1 MDKYSKTI
9 NVLKKQYKQ
18 LKTSNNYNKTNNNK
32 LITGGEP
39 LVIAASGPMTVM
51 EMEADTKD
59 HYEYTIDDDYR
70 QLSNEDKKRD
80 QHELL
85 NKYIYN
91 IEDATEDEEKKL
103 LNRLFNENGIQN
115 LQSYISDNKKRIL
128 YEATLSDRIVFK
140 NFLSLYKKYKE
151 NSGAGALELA
161 RDYIETNK
169 HDISED
175 LITADIIN
183 DDDKLKQFLENKPK
197 ELGAGYRYVIYASHT
212 ERLQKIMRK
221 LLMLKHT
228 PGIDIPPHQL
238 YRSKSL
244 GNNGDYSNNT
254 VCTTVNSILPF
265 VSIPTN
271 SLPFF

>member
-39 LVIAASGPMTVM
+39 VVIATALVLFGYEAVRVASNS
-51 EMEADTKD
+51 EMYLEE
-59 HYEYTIDDDYR
+59 EYLK
-70 QLSNEDKKRD
+70 LSNEEKKKD
-80 QHELL
+80 QYDRL

-91 IEDATEDEEKKL
+91 IKDATEDEEKKL
-103 LNRLFNENGIQN
+103 LKRLFNENGIEN

-128 YEATLSDRIVFK
+128 YEAKLSDPSALN
-140 NFLSLYKKYKE
+140 NFLSLYRIYKQ
-151 NSGAGALELA
+151 NAGTEALELA
-161 RDYIETNK
+161 RVHIKTNE

-183 DDDKLKQFLENKPK
+183 NDDKLKQFLENVPEDLLKLDPFM
-197 ELGAGYRYVIYASHT
+197 IYASHT

-221 LLMLKHT
+221 LLMSKHT
-228 PGIDIPPHQL
+228 PGIDIQPHQL
-238 YRSKSL
+238 YRSIKKSRD
-244 GNNGDYSNNT
+244 GDYSNNT
-254 VCTTVNSILPF
+254 VCTTVKSILPF

-271 SLPFF
+271 SLPWF